1 MNRRL
6 LAKRTILARQHW
18 LLVVSAVIF
27 SYGWL
32 TASNA
37 SCQLQEGQTYERID
51 DFSKQYSELEDEYAE
66 FEDEYSELEDEYSV
80 DFGDEAEEY
89 SPRYGGN
96 DFEDLPPAIQA
107 VVIIIGVLFFLVM
120 LGITI
125 FILYLLYKLLDA
137 LPPQYRLM
145 EPGLVWLLLIPCFNL
160 IWNFFVYPR
169 IARSYQNYFYAH
181 GRTDVGDCGATLGVW
196 FSVCHVLISI
206 PCVNYITGIF
216 CGPAM
221 LVLLIIYLIK
231 LHELKRQIP
240 SGKTASAM
248 DAQNP
253 FAV

>member
-1 MNRRL
+1 MKLRPL
-6 LAKRTILARQHW
+6 TKRTGLTQWHCLI
-18 LLVVSAVIF
+18 VISAVIV

-32 TASNA
+32 PGSNTP
-37 SCQLQEGQTYERID
+37 CQAQESSPFEQID
-51 DFSKQYSELEDEYAE
+51 GFPEEFSE
-66 FEDEYSELEDEYSV
+66 FEDEFSV
-80 DFGDEAEEY
+80 DFGDETTEY
-89 SPRYGGN
+89 SPRYGGS
-96 DFEDLPPAIQA
+96 DFEDLPPAMQA
-107 VVIIIGVLFFLVM
+107 AVIIICVLVFLVM

-181 GRTDVGDCGATLGVW
+181 GRTDVGDCGATLGIW

-240 SGKTASAM
+240 SGKPASGT